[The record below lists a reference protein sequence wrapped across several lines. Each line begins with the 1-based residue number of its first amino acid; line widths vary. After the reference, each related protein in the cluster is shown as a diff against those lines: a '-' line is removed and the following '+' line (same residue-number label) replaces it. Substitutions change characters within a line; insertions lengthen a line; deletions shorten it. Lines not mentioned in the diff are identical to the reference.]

1 MLEALF
7 KEFDSVYDKSKL
19 SIESLRNNLSG
30 FSNILL
36 YGAGSAG
43 IAFLHYLRKYDI
55 TPSAF
60 IDGDPKKW
68 GTKCEGI
75 DVLSPESIIKTFGED
90 ILVIVAI
97 NTDGKRYCKSFDE
110 ALRLGGH
117 TGVHKRLIELGI
129 KNIVDYTIFRN
140 CYELFIGDE
149 YNLPSCSDVYL
160 MKEKKEDIKKVFEML
175 EDDLSKEIY
184 YKIVKFRML
193 DDSIEIPT
201 LKQDHQYFEPGLY
214 RPIQSEIFID
224 CGAFNGISL
233 KTFLNLNRTFRRYY
247 AFEPDSTNFEAL
259 TEYVSTLTEETKNKI
274 ELLECAVLDKAGTDT
289 LYKLEGPGSF
299 MSSLGKDPVKTD
311 TIDNVLN
318 GSKATY
324 IKMNIEGSELEAI
337 KGCYETIEKHKP
349 ILAIAAYHKTWD
361 LWEIPLLVKAL
372 FSGYKVYLRS
382 YMNHISFVYYFVPEE
397 RTQNG

>member
-1 MLEALF
+1 LLEALF
-7 KEFDSVYDKSKL
+7 EEFNTAFDKSKV
-19 SIESLRNNLSG
+19 SIESLRKNLSV
-30 FSNILL
+30 FSNIFL

-60 IDGDPKKW
+60 IDGDQKKW

-90 ILVIVAI
+90 ILVIVTI

-110 ALRLGGH
+110 ALRIGGH
-117 TGVHKRLIELGI
+117 TGVHKRLKELGI
-129 KNIVDYTIFRN
+129 RNIVDYTFFRN
-140 CYELFIGDE
+140 CYELFIGDR

-160 MKEKKEDIKKVFEML
+160 MKEKEEDLKKVFEML
-175 EDDLSKEIY
+175 DDDLSKEIY
-184 YKIVKFRML
+184 YKIIKFRML

-201 LKQDHQYFEPGLY
+201 LKQDYQYFEPELHK
-214 RPIQSEIFID
+214 PVQDEIFVD

-233 KTFLNLNRTFRRYY
+233 KTFLNLNKTFKRYY

-259 TEYVSTLTEETKNKI
+259 TQYVSTLTEETRNKI
-274 ELLECAVLDKAGTDT
+274 GLFECAVADRAGSGS

-299 MSSLGKDPVKTD
+299 MSSLGKDPVRTV
-311 TIDNVLN
+311 TIDNILN
-318 GSKATY
+318 GNKATY

-337 KGCYETIEKHKP
+337 KGCSETIKKYKP
-349 ILAIAAYHKTWD
+349 ILAVAAYHKTWD
-361 LWEIPLLVKAL
+361 LWEIPLLIKSM
-372 FSGYKVYLRS
+372 FKDYKVYLRS
-382 YMNHISFVYYFVPEE
+382 YMNHISFVYYFIPEGRE
-397 RTQNG
+397 QK

>member
-7 KEFDSVYDKSKL
+7 EEFNTAFDKSKV
-19 SIESLRNNLSG
+19 SIESLKKNLSV

-60 IDGDPKKW
+60 IDGDQKKW

-75 DVLSPESIIKTFGED
+75 DVLSPESIIKTFGEN
-90 ILVIVAI
+90 ILVIVTI

-110 ALRLGGH
+110 ALRIGGH
-117 TGVHKRLIELGI
+117 TGVHKRLKELGI
-129 KNIVDYTIFRN
+129 RNIVDYTFFRN
-140 CYELFIGDE
+140 CYELFLGDE

-160 MKEKKEDIKKVFEML
+160 MKEKKDNLKEVFEML
-175 EDDLSKEIY
+175 TDDFSKETY

-201 LKQDHQYFEPGLY
+201 LKQDYQYFEPELY
-214 RPIQSEIFID
+214 KPIQNETFVD

-233 KTFLNLNRTFRRYY
+233 RTFLSLNKAFSRYY
-247 AFEPDSTNFEAL
+247 AFEPDSTNFKAL
-259 TEYVSTLTEETKNKI
+259 SQYVSTLTEETRNKI
-274 ELLECAVLDKAGTDT
+274 ELFECAVEHRAGVDT

-299 MSSLGKDPVKTD
+299 MSSLGKEPVKTID
-311 TIDNVLN
+311 IDNALN
-318 GSKATY
+318 GNKATY

-337 KGCYETIEKHKP
+337 KGCSETIKKYKP
-349 ILAIAAYHKTWD
+349 ILAVAAYHKTWD
-361 LWEIPLLVKAL
+361 LWEIPLLVKTM

-382 YMNHISFVYYFVPEE
+382 YMNHISFVYYFIPEGRE
-397 RTQNG
+397 QK